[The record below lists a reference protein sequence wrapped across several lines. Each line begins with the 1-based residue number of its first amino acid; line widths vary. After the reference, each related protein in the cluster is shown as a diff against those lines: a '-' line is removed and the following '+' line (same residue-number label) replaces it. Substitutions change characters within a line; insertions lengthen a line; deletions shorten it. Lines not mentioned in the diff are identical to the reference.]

1 MKQCALLGCQRP
13 ALADPQAKG
22 FCILHAPWDGKDLSA
37 FQTAIDEIIKE
48 AREGSGICDFSH
60 CYFPVNYDCRSLKQA
75 FKFSCIFKGSKFAGD
90 TFFVAVEF
98 AGGAFFLA
106 AEFSGYAAFKE
117 AKFSGVAVFNGV
129 KFFGDAVFN
138 EAEFSEDADFRE
150 ARFSEVAAFVKA
162 KFSRDAYFQEAEFSR
177 DVAFWRAKFSGNAYF
192 SKVGFSGYA
201 DFSGVELSGEANFSG
216 SKFSGNVDFNE
227 ARLSGEASFS
237 GANFSGIAVFS
248 GAEFSRGA
256 AFNGAE
262 FSGDADFWKA
272 KFPRE
277 AHFGG
282 AKFSGDAYFMEAEF
296 SGNTHFEGAKFQQRA
311 DFSEV
316 QTAKDATVDFQWVR
330 FLKPQQV
337 FFHHVDLSRWSFLD
351 TDLRRI
357 DFDDVTWGTIPSI
370 SPLRSRRWIRRW
382 ERRHLSRRF
391 LLRLLRLRLRLTPTR
406 TAIFDEIRVSKEK
419 VKKARLAK
427 VERLYR
433 HLKQNYESQRDYGRA
448 GDFYYGEMEMKRRQ
462 LNPLGQIPFW
472 IYRILSGYGESYPR
486 ALFWLIVMWLLFAV
500 LFTVVGYTDEWGNHA
515 DLWRSL
521 IYSAQ
526 SMTLFHELNI
536 TFHSAWGKA
545 IKLVASVLGVIQIAL
560 FGLALQRRFKR

>member
-1 MKQCALLGCQRP
+1 MKHCALLSCGRP
-13 ALADPQAKG
+13 ALADPQAQG
-22 FCILHAPWDGKDLSA
+22 YCILHAPWDGKDLSA
-37 FQTAIDEIIKE
+37 FQAAIDEIIEK
-48 AREGSGICDFSH
+48 ARQGSGICNFSH
-60 CYFPVNYDCRSLKQA
+60 CYFPSNYDCRNLKKA
-75 FKFSCIFKGSKFAGD
+75 F
-90 TFFVAVEF
+90 EF
-98 AGGAFFLA
+98 
-106 AEFSGYAAFKE
+106 
-117 AKFSGVAVFNGV
+117 NC
-129 KFFGDAVFN
+129 
-138 EAEFSEDADFRE
+138 
-150 ARFSEVAAFVKA
+150 
-162 KFSRDAYFQEAEFSR
+162 YFYE
-177 DVAFWRAKFSGNAYF
+177 AKFSGNAVFEKADFWNADF
-192 SKVGFSGYA
+192 SNAKFYGEAIFKRANFGGANFVEVEFSREANFSGAKFSWYA
-201 DFSGVELSGEANFSG
+201 DFTEAKFARDADFQGTEFYINANFSEVKFSGEAKFLEAKFCKDADFRVADFSKGANFLKAKFSQVANFVRAKFFGIIGFLSAEFSGEANFQ
-216 SKFSGNVDFNE
+216 
-227 ARLSGEASFS
+227 
-237 GANFSGIAVFS
+237 
-248 GAEFSRGA
+248 GAEFSEGA
-256 AFNGAE
+256 S
-262 FSGDADFWKA
+262 FSEA
-272 KFPRE
+272 KFYGNTYFE
-277 AHFGG
+277 G
-282 AKFSGDAYFMEAEF
+282 AKF
-296 SGNTHFEGAKFQQRA
+296 SGNTHFEGAEFRQRA
-311 DFSEV
+311 DFSGVE
-316 QTAKDATVDFQWVR
+316 TAKNATVHFQGVKL
-330 FLKPQQV
+330 LKPQQV

-357 DFDDVTWGTIPSI
+357 DFNDVTWGTIPSI

-526 SMTLFHELNI
+526 SMTPFHELNI

>member
-1 MKQCALLGCQRP
+1 MKHCALLSCGRP
-13 ALADPQAKG
+13 ALADPQAQG
-22 FCILHAPWDGKDLSA
+22 YCILHAPWDGKDLSA
-37 FQTAIDEIIKE
+37 FQAAIDEIIEK
-48 AREGSGICDFSH
+48 AREGSGICNFSH
-60 CYFPVNYDCRSLKQA
+60 CYFPRSYDCRNLKQA
-75 FKFSCIFKGSKFAGD
+75 FEFSCDFGGAQFAGEAN
-90 TFFVAVEF
+90 FWR
-98 AGGAFFLA
+98 
-106 AEFSGYAAFKE
+106 AEFSGKANFWGAKFSRDADFLE
-117 AKFSGVAVFNGV
+117 AKFSGGAYFLETT
-129 KFFGDAVFN
+129 FSGDANFVRAKFSG
-138 EAEFSEDADFRE
+138 ETDFWKAKFSGDADFSRAEFSEDA
-150 ARFSEVAAFVKA
+150 
-162 KFSRDAYFQEAEFSR
+162 
-177 DVAFWRAKFSGNAYF
+177 
-192 SKVGFSGYA
+192 
-201 DFSGVELSGEANFSG
+201 
-216 SKFSGNVDFNE
+216 
-227 ARLSGEASFS
+227 
-237 GANFSGIAVFS
+237 
-248 GAEFSRGA
+248 
-256 AFNGAE
+256 
-262 FSGDADFWKA
+262 
-272 KFPRE
+272 
-277 AHFGG
+277 
-282 AKFSGDAYFMEAEF
+282 YFMEAKF
-296 SGNTHFEGAKFQQRA
+296 SGNTHFEGAEFRQRA
-311 DFSEV
+311 DFYKVE
-316 QTAKDATVDFQWVR
+316 TAKNATVNFQGVKL
-330 FLKPQQV
+330 LKPQQV

-357 DFDDVTWGTIPSI
+357 DFNDVTWGTIPSI

-406 TAIFDEIRVSKEK
+406 TALFDEIRVSKEK

-526 SMTLFHELNI
+526 SMTLFHEPKI
-536 TFHSAWGKA
+536 TFDNTLGQAVE
-545 IKLVASVLGVIQIAL
+545 LVASVLGVIQIAL

>member
-1 MKQCALLGCQRP
+1 MKHCALLSCGRP
-13 ALADPQAKG
+13 ALADPQAQG
-22 FCILHAPWDGKDLSA
+22 YCILHAPWDGKDLSA
-37 FQTAIDEIIKE
+37 FQAAIDEIIEK
-48 AREGSGICDFSH
+48 ARQGSGVCDFSH
-60 CYFPVNYDCRSLKQA
+60 CYFPVNYDCRDLEQA
-75 FKFSCIFKGSKFAGD
+75 FEFHCNFYGSKFAGYAD
-90 TFFVAVEF
+90 FNQVKFSE
-98 AGGAFFLA
+98 GAIFWK
-106 AEFSGYAAFKE
+106 AEFFGVVAFTGAKFSKSAVFEE
-117 AKFSGVAVFNGV
+117 AKFS
-129 KFFGDAVFN
+129 K
-138 EAEFSEDADFRE
+138 
-150 ARFSEVAAFVKA
+150 
-162 KFSRDAYFQEAEFSR
+162 DAYFT
-177 DVAFWRAKFSGNAYF
+177 
-192 SKVGFSGYA
+192 
-201 DFSGVELSGEANFSG
+201 
-216 SKFSGNVDFNE
+216 
-227 ARLSGEASFS
+227 
-237 GANFSGIAVFS
+237 
-248 GAEFSRGA
+248 
-256 AFNGAE
+256 GAE
-262 FSGDADFWKA
+262 FSGDAVFWRA
-272 KFPRE
+272 N
-277 AHFGG
+277 
-282 AKFSGDAYFMEAEF
+282 FSENAYFWGVKFFEYATFEEAKF
-296 SGNTHFEGAKFQQRA
+296 SGNTHFEGAEFRQRA
-311 DFSEV
+311 DFYKVE
-316 QTAKDATVDFQWVR
+316 TAKNATVNFQGVKL
-330 FLKPQQV
+330 LKPQQV

-357 DFDDVTWGTIPSI
+357 DFNDVTWGTIPSI

-406 TAIFDEIRVSKEK
+406 TALFDEIRVSKEK

>member
-13 ALADPQAKG
+13 ALADPQAQG

-37 FQTAIDEIIKE
+37 FQAAIDEIIKE
-48 AREGSGICDFSH
+48 AREGSGTCDFWR
-60 CYFPVNYDCRSLKQA
+60 CYFPPSYDCQNLEEA
-75 FKFSCIFKGSKFAGD
+75 FKFNCDFMETK
-90 TFFVAVEF
+90 
-98 AGGAFFLA
+98 
-106 AEFSGYAAFKE
+106 FSGYANFMRAV
-117 AKFSGVAVFNGV
+117 FSGYADFM
-129 KFFGDAVFN
+129 
-138 EAEFSEDADFRE
+138 EAEFYEYADFTE
-150 ARFSEVAAFVKA
+150 AEFPVHAHFVKA
-162 KFSRDAYFQEAEFSR
+162 KFSRGAGFVRAQFFRSADFSEAEFSR
-177 DVAFWRAKFSGNAYF
+177 YAGFIQAKFFGDAGFGGARFRGSAFFGRAEF
-192 SKVGFSGYA
+192 SRDA
-201 DFSGVELSGEANFSG
+201 DFSGAKFYEHANF
-216 SKFSGNVDFNE
+216 VE
-227 ARLSGEASFS
+227 
-237 GANFSGIAVFS
+237 
-248 GAEFSRGA
+248 
-256 AFNGAE
+256 
-262 FSGDADFWKA
+262 
-272 KFPRE
+272 
-277 AHFGG
+277 
-282 AKFSGDAYFMEAEF
+282 AKFSQETSFDRATF
-296 SGNTHFEGAKFQQRA
+296 SQST
-311 DFSEV
+311 DFSH
-316 QTAKDATVDFQWVR
+316 AKTKPPGQVWFWNVS
-330 FLKPQQV
+330 FSKPQQIK
-337 FFHHVDLSRWSFLD
+337 FHHVDLSRWSFLD

-357 DFDDVTWGTIPSI
+357 DFDNVAWGTIPSI
-370 SPLRSRRWIRRW
+370 SALRSRRWVRRW

-391 LLRLLRLRLRLTPTR
+391 LLRLLRLRLRLTPSR
-406 TAIFDEIRVSKEK
+406 TALFDEIRVSNKK
-419 VKKARLAK
+419 VKVPKEYLAK

-448 GDFYYGEMEMKRRQ
+448 GDFYYGEMEMKRCQ

>member
-1 MKQCALLGCQRP
+1 MKQCALLDYQLGLPRCQRP
-13 ALADPQAKG
+13 ALADPQAQG

-37 FQTAIDEIIKE
+37 FQAAIDEIIEK
-48 AREGSGICDFSH
+48 ARQGNGVCDFSH
-60 CYFPVNYDCRSLKQA
+60 CYFPPSYDCQNLKRA
-75 FKFSCIFKGSKFAGD
+75 FKFSCNFTGAQFAGD
-90 TFFVAVEF
+90 ANFW
-98 AGGAFFLA
+98 G
-106 AEFSGYAAFKE
+106 
-117 AKFSGVAVFNGV
+117 
-129 KFFGDAVFN
+129 
-138 EAEFSEDADFRE
+138 AEFSEDTYFWE
-150 ARFSEVAAFVKA
+150 AKFFGEAYFLEA
-162 KFSRDAYFQEAEFSR
+162 KFSKKKKACFGKAEF
-177 DVAFWRAKFSGNAYF
+177 FGNTY
-192 SKVGFSGYA
+192 
-201 DFSGVELSGEANFSG
+201 
-216 SKFSGNVDFNE
+216 
-227 ARLSGEASFS
+227 
-237 GANFSGIAVFS
+237 FS
-248 GAEFSRGA
+248 GAEFSGEA
-256 AFNGAE
+256 YFWEAKFYGNAYFGGTKFFGKIDFNTAE
-262 FSGDADFWKA
+262 F
-272 KFPRE
+272 R
-277 AHFGG
+277 
-282 AKFSGDAYFMEAEF
+282 
-296 SGNTHFEGAKFQQRA
+296 QLA

-357 DFDDVTWGTIPSI
+357 DFNDVTWGTI
-370 SPLRSRRWIRRW
+370 RRL
-382 ERRHLSRRF
+382 LSRR
-391 LLRLLRLRLRLTPTR
+391 
-406 TAIFDEIRVSKEK
+406 TALFDELNVSNQKDD
-419 VKKARLAK
+419 LAK

>member
-1 MKQCALLGCQRP
+1 
-13 ALADPQAKG
+13 
-22 FCILHAPWDGKDLSA
+22 
-37 FQTAIDEIIKE
+37 
-48 AREGSGICDFSH
+48 
-60 CYFPVNYDCRSLKQA
+60 V
-75 FKFSCIFKGSKFAGD
+75 
-90 TFFVAVEF
+90 
-98 AGGAFFLA
+98 
-106 AEFSGYAAFKE
+106 E
-117 AKFSGVAVFNGV
+117 AK
-129 KFFGDAVFN
+129 
-138 EAEFSEDADFRE
+138 
-150 ARFSEVAAFVKA
+150 
-162 KFSRDAYFQEAEFSR
+162 
-177 DVAFWRAKFSGNAYF
+177 
-192 SKVGFSGYA
+192 
-201 DFSGVELSGEANFSG
+201 
-216 SKFSGNVDFNE
+216 
-227 ARLSGEASFS
+227 
-237 GANFSGIAVFS
+237 
-248 GAEFSRGA
+248 
-256 AFNGAE
+256 
-262 FSGDADFWKA
+262 
-272 KFPRE
+272 
-277 AHFGG
+277 
-282 AKFSGDAYFMEAEF
+282 F
-296 SGNTHFEGAKFQQRA
+296 SGNTHFEGAEFRQRA
-311 DFSEV
+311 DFYKVE
-316 QTAKDATVDFQWVR
+316 TAKDATVNFQWVKL
-330 FLKPQQV
+330 LKPQQV

-357 DFDDVTWGTIPSI
+357 DFDDVTWGTIPSYI
-370 SPLRSRRWIRRW
+370 SALRSRRWVRRW

-406 TAIFDEIRVSKEK
+406 TAIFDEIRVPNEK
-419 VKKARLAK
+419 VEKDRLAE

-486 ALFWLIVMWLLFAV
+486 ALFWLVVMWLLFAV

>member
-1 MKQCALLGCQRP
+1 MVASSLGTLTSIKPSSLRVLIFGKAEFFRSRLLS
-13 ALADPQAKG
+13 LEAK
-22 FCILHAPWDGKDLSA
+22 FSKKKKARLRGKPS
-37 FQTAIDEIIKE
+37 
-48 AREGSGICDFSH
+48 
-60 CYFPVNYDCRSLKQA
+60 SLKMLT
-75 FKFSCIFKGSKFAGD
+75 SL
-90 TFFVAVEF
+90 E
-98 AGGAFFLA
+98 
-106 AEFSGYAAFKE
+106 AEFSG
-117 AKFSGVAVFNGV
+117 
-129 KFFGDAVFN
+129 DAV
-138 EAEFSEDADFRE
+138 
-150 ARFSEVAAFVKA
+150 
-162 KFSRDAYFQEAEFSR
+162 
-177 DVAFWRAKFSGNAYF
+177 FWRAKFSGNAYF
-192 SKVGFSGYA
+192 WGVKFFGYA
-201 DFSGVELSGEANFSG
+201 TFE
-216 SKFSGNVDFNE
+216 
-227 ARLSGEASFS
+227 
-237 GANFSGIAVFS
+237 
-248 GAEFSRGA
+248 
-256 AFNGAE
+256 
-262 FSGDADFWKA
+262 
-272 KFPRE
+272 
-277 AHFGG
+277 
-282 AKFSGDAYFMEAEF
+282 EAEF
-296 SGNTHFEGAKFQQRA
+296 SGNTHFEGAEFRQRA
-311 DFSEV
+311 DFYKVE
-316 QTAKDATVDFQWVR
+316 TAKNATVNFQGVKL
-330 FLKPQQV
+330 LKPQQV

-357 DFDDVTWGTIPSI
+357 DFDDVTWGTIPSYI
-370 SPLRSRRWIRRW
+370 SALRSRRWVRRW

-391 LLRLLRLRLRLTPTR
+391 LLRLVHLRLKLTPSR
-406 TAIFDEIRVSKEK
+406 TALFDEIRKEVEATK
-419 VKKARLAK
+419 EYLAK

>member
-1 MKQCALLGCQRP
+1 MKQCALLDYQLGLPRCQRP
-13 ALADPQAKG
+13 ALADPQAQG

-37 FQTAIDEIIKE
+37 FQAAIDEIIEK
-48 AREGSGICDFSH
+48 ARQGSGVCNFSH
-60 CYFPVNYDCRSLKQA
+60 CYFPSNYDCRNLKKA
-75 FKFSCIFKGSKFAGD
+75 F
-90 TFFVAVEF
+90 EF
-98 AGGAFFLA
+98 
-106 AEFSGYAAFKE
+106 
-117 AKFSGVAVFNGV
+117 NC
-129 KFFGDAVFN
+129 
-138 EAEFSEDADFRE
+138 
-150 ARFSEVAAFVKA
+150 
-162 KFSRDAYFQEAEFSR
+162 YFYE
-177 DVAFWRAKFSGNAYF
+177 AKFSGNAVFEKADFWNADF
-192 SKVGFSGYA
+192 SNAKFYGEAIFKRANFGGANFVEVEFSREANFSGAKFSWYA
-201 DFSGVELSGEANFSG
+201 DFTEAKFARDADFQGTEFYINANFSEVKFSGEAKFLEAKFYKDADFRVADFSKGANFLKAKFSQVANFVRAKFFGVIGFLSAEFSGEANFQ
-216 SKFSGNVDFNE
+216 
-227 ARLSGEASFS
+227 
-237 GANFSGIAVFS
+237 
-248 GAEFSRGA
+248 GAEFSEGASFLEAKFSRGA
-256 AFNGAE
+256 YFLE
-262 FSGDADFWKA
+262 TTFSGDAN
-272 KFPRE
+272 
-277 AHFGG
+277 FGG
-282 AKFSGDAYFMEAEF
+282 AKFYGNAYF
-296 SGNTHFEGAKFQQRA
+296 GGAKFFGKIDFNTAEFRQRA

-316 QTAKDATVDFQWVR
+316 QTAKDATVYFREVSL
-330 FLKPQQV
+330 LKPQQV

-357 DFDDVTWGTIPSI
+357 DFDNVAWGTIPSI
-370 SPLRSRRWIRRW
+370 SPLRSRRWIQRW

-526 SMTLFHELNI
+526 SMTPFHEPNI